1 MAAALG
7 AVPSDFSYAGIKDK
21 RAITYQAM
29 VVKNV
34 PVRR

>member
-1 MAAALG
+1 MAATLG
-7 AVPSDFSYAGIKDK
+7 ASASDFSYAGIKDK
-21 RAITYQAM
+21 RAVTYQAM